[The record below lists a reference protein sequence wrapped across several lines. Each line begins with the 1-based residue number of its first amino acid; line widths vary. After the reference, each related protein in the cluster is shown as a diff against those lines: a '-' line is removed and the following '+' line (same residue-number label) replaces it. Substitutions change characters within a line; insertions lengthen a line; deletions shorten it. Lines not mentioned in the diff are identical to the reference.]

1 MLKMAMCLL
10 VVLCSL
16 VGCQRFTVAY
26 YLHHQDDNYSSK
38 RLRMHHTEVRCQ
50 VGITPV
56 SYPEVS
62 GMKSLDAGHLI
73 WHHLKLH

>member
-26 YLHHQDDNYSSK
+26 YLHHQDNNYSPK
-38 RLRMHHTEVRCQ
+38 RLRMPRNEVCCR
-50 VGITPV
+50 VGIKPV

-62 GMKSLDAGHLI
+62 GMKSLDAGRLI